1 MEMFEVKDLGQRD
14 QTGRMVKA
22 MTTRVFLE
30 RGTCCVWIKMI
41 EDGSLRLSGQ
51 DLGGGLG
58 VDEYEYWITVHP
70 QDFARIREALGAEPD
85 VNIEDLMCANA
96 KMIHSCGELTWLR
109 AIGVVPDFANY
120 F

>member
-1 MEMFEVKDLGQRD
+1 MFEVKDFRQRD
-14 QTGRMVKA
+14 QTGGMVKA
-22 MTTRVFLE
+22 MTTRLFLE

-51 DLGGGLG
+51 D
-58 VDEYEYWITVHP
+58 
-70 QDFARIREALGAEPD
+70 LGAEPD